1 MPSQPSDNEPV
12 SVDDWYH
19 TKNSAPTTTE
29 VLLCTL
35 LIQLVVGNGREG
47 FMGAVEAEMA
57 PNSVP
62 QGGGGRCGG
71 HEDSS
76 HATKV
81 SEPVPGYG
89 AVQLKQGCRPG
100 DHQGIGKLPRYWKTG
115 RGVALVNIHTY
126 QRPQGR
132 QAAGSCPCW
141 HKVERSKV
149 SRRGDSTDHHDDES
163 QR

>member
-57 PNSVP
+57 PNFKLLNAKIFIMCPLEESAKKKYLVI
-62 QGGGGRCGG
+62 
-71 HEDSS
+71 S
-76 HATKV
+76 HIIIFFVVKKSRT
-81 SEPVPGYG
+81 
-89 AVQLKQGCRPG
+89 
-100 DHQGIGKLPRYWKTG
+100 
-115 RGVALVNIHTY
+115 VNT
-126 QRPQGR
+126 
-132 QAAGSCPCW
+132 
-141 HKVERSKV
+141 
-149 SRRGDSTDHHDDES
+149 
-163 QR
+163 

>member
-62 QGGGGRCGG
+62 QGGGGGG
-71 HEDSS
+71 DMEGMKT
-76 HATKV
+76 ART
-81 SEPVPGYG
+81 
-89 AVQLKQGCRPG
+89 Q
-100 DHQGIGKLPRYWKTG
+100 PRL
-115 RGVALVNIHTY
+115 A
-126 QRPQGR
+126 
-132 QAAGSCPCW
+132 
-141 HKVERSKV
+141 
-149 SRRGDSTDHHDDES
+149 SRYLGMAPSN
-163 QR
+163 